1 MSFSSSA
8 AFESTF
14 LHIEGKP
21 LVLSYINT
29 PYSATWKLKFVV
41 VGDGVHAKFNKAS
54 RSQCQE
60 DFIFLGH
67 LDISGVILNDRGQ
80 NTNLVARQ
88 ENKPTIIQVFLC
100 MIKRKKFYDL
110 KI

>member
-1 MSFSSSA
+1 MFMQN
-8 AFESTF
+8 
-14 LHIEGKP
+14 LI
-21 LVLSYINT
+21 
-29 PYSATWKLKFVV
+29 KLP
-41 VGDGVHAKFNKAS
+41 VHNAK
-54 RSQCQE
+54 RTL
-60 DFIFLGH
+60 FLGH